1 MGVMDTLKLSCQ
13 QATALMELRDLRPLG
28 ARERLGLWMHRRIC
42 DGCRA
47 YERHSHVIDNLLE
60 RRPGKA
66 DIDSSALEARILS
79 RIG

>member
-1 MGVMDTLKLSCQ
+1 MGVMDTLKFSCQ

-47 YERHSHVIDNLLE
+47 YERHSRVIDNLLE
-60 RRPGKA
+60 RRAGTTR
-66 DIDSSALEARILS
+66 IDTSELETRILS